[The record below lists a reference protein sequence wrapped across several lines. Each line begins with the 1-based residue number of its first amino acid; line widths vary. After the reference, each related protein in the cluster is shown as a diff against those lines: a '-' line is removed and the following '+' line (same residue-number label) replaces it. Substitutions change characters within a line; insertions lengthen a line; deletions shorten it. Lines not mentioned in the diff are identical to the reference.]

1 MKFPDDPYAPA
12 ASLARSAAMP
22 ARITAAAPPR
32 RRWRSAITD
41 LHRWFGLFAALWLF
55 GIALSGSLIAFDHEL
70 DGWLNPDLFAT
81 SGEGPLAPLLADAQA
96 RAGAGRIQ
104 YVVKTTDE
112 SGLVTMGIENG
123 RGERSELFYDSG
135 SGKLNGMRDADRN
148 GLDARAFMP
157 TVYRLHYSFL
167 GGETLQIFLGLV
179 ALGWAIT
186 QLLAL
191 AIAFT
196 SSARWRDS
204 FRVRA
209 GARGHKRNFDLHRAL
224 ALWLYPV
231 TLVLAVSGVYLN
243 LPDPFTAAVGSVAQT
258 DGRFDPPAA
267 TAPDVRLSMAAA
279 AARFDA
285 IAAPHK
291 VTSFSLN
298 ADAGLYRARMRDAR
312 DISDNGQ
319 RIVWISA
326 QDGRI
331 VSDRHE
337 TQGPAGDQFIAW
349 QFPLHSGRALGLPG
363 RMLISFT
370 GLVICTS
377 IVTGLLIWWKKRQQR
392 RRVHRA

>member
-1 MKFPDDPYAPA
+1 MKLIGDTPAFPAPVGV
-12 ASLARSAAMP
+12 P
-22 ARITAAAPPR
+22 AHLPIAGPAPS
-32 RRWRSAITD
+32 RRWRNAITD

-55 GIALSGSLIAFDHEL
+55 GIALSGSLIAFDREL
-70 DGWLNPDLFAT
+70 DGWLNPDLFAA
-81 SGEGPLAPLLADAQA
+81 SGEGPMAPLLADAQG
-96 RAGAGRIQ
+96 RAGAGRILF
-104 YVVKTTDE
+104 VVKATDG
-112 SGLVTMGIENG
+112 SGLVTIGIKSDT
-123 RGERSELFYDSG
+123 GERRELFYDSG
-135 SGKLNGMRDADRN
+135 SGQLNGVRAAERN
-148 GLDARAFMP
+148 GLDSRAFMP

-167 GGETLQIFLGLV
+167 GGEALQTFLGLV

-186 QLLAL
+186 HLLAL

-231 TLVLAVSGVYLN
+231 TLMLAVSGVYLN
-243 LPDPFTAAVGSVAQT
+243 LPDPFTAAVASVARVE
-258 DGRFDPPAA
+258 GRFEPPPV
-267 TAPDVRLSMAAA
+267 TAPGVRLSLTAA

-285 IAAPHK
+285 IAAPHR
-291 VTSFSLN
+291 VTSFSLD
-298 ADAGLYRARMRDAR
+298 AAAGLYRARMRDAR

-319 RIVWISA
+319 RIVWISGR
-326 QDGRI
+326 DGRI

-337 TQGPAGDQFIAW
+337 TQGPAGDRFLAW

-363 RMLISFT
+363 RILIAFT

-377 IVTGLLIWWKKRQQR
+377 IVTGLLIWWKKRGQR
-392 RRVHRA
+392 RRVRRA